1 MKDIFTTL
9 ERKRKRV
16 PGTMLH
22 ALRESVELPKG
33 VLIDSALVEG
43 RPQGNYRKADG
54 RKLPRLEEAAFPTHY
69 HFDSAPH
76 RNIRLVDVARALDT
90 ETRKARPNPDALA
103 RLVDRVV
110 SGLSHTVI
118 AIQGRPEG
126 NRIIGMLNR
135 AFNRILERMP
145 QNERVSRV
153 VRDNRWIIAEGM
165 DGAHELRD

>member
-33 VLIDSALVEG
+33 VLIDSA
-43 RPQGNYRKADG
+43 
-54 RKLPRLEEAAFPTHY
+54 LEEAAFPTHY